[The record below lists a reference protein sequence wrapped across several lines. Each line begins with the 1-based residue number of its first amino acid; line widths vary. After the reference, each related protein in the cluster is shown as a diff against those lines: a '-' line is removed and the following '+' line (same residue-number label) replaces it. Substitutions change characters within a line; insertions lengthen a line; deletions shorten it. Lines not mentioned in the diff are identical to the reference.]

1 MKKFVITYVLTL
13 LMTTGYAYAQVKCVP
28 DGRGGMCCWDV
39 GSQGPFRPIG
49 C

>member
-1 MKKFVITYVLTL
+1 MKKLIGFAIIILIS
-13 LMTTGYAYAQVKCVP
+13 TGVYAQTKCVP
-28 DGRGGMCCWDV
+28 DGRGGICCWDV